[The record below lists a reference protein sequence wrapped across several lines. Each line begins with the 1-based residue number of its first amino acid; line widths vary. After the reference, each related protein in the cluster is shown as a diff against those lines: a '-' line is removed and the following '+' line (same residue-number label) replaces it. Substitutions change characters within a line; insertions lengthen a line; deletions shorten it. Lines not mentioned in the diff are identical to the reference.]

1 MFLICGAKI
10 QIHFF
15 FLYYRQSE
23 SPPPQRSLSELELF
37 KQKHNLPE
45 EGEFYTAIG
54 PDGKKVLLSKK
65 QKNFYYR
72 KSKHHQKPKLWDL
85 DLMVFFIFFLYF
97 FISMRNII

>member
-1 MFLICGAKI
+1 MPIPVLPSKLHISNFWRKNLNSN
-10 QIHFF
+10 

-72 KSKHHQKPKLWDL
+72 KSKHHQKPKL
-85 DLMVFFIFFLYF
+85 
-97 FISMRNII
+97 